1 MKISRIG
8 TLFASNV
15 DAVLQARQAEEQ
27 RDAQSREQAPATGR
41 PSEDAV
47 VYSRALMA
55 NRPPPPPV
63 NDARSARLEKLKEQI
78 AKGNYRPESDKVAV
92 AVLKELS

>member
-27 RDAQSREQAPATGR
+27 RDAQSREQASTASR

-47 VYSRALMA
+47 VYSRVLMA
-55 NRPPPPPV
+55 NRPPPPLV
-63 NDARSARLEKLKEQI
+63 NDARAARLEKLKEEI
-78 AKGNYRPESDKVAV
+78 SKGNYRPESDKVAV